1 MEALLEF
8 ARGPLFRFSFAIMV
22 LGLIR
27 VFALDIWGAIEAY
40 RKAGDK
46 VVDWATAVK
55 KTIGWLIP
63 IKKAPKNRPFYSIF
77 SIGFH
82 IGLIIV
88 PIFLFAH
95 VQLWKAGLGI
105 SWFSLNKDWADI
117 LTLTTI
123 AFAIALFIGRIAF
136 RNSRVISRKQDY
148 IWPLLLIIPFITG
161 YICANWTVSPAIYQI
176 SMLIHILSGELI
188 FVLLPF
194 TKIAHC
200 IIMPLSQFIIAIAWK
215 FPADTDEA
223 VVTTLNKKG
232 EPV

>member
-22 LGLIR
+22 AGLLRI
-27 VFALDIWGAIEAY
+27 FILDIWGAVEAY
-40 RKAGDK
+40 RRAGDK
-46 VVDWATAVK
+46 VVDWATALK
-55 KTIGWLIP
+55 KTVNWLIP
-63 IKKAPKNRPFYSIF
+63 IRKATQSRPVYSLF

-88 PIFLFAH
+88 PVFLFAH
-95 VQLWKAGLGI
+95 VQLWKSGLGFG
-105 SWFSLNKDWADI
+105 WFTLDKNWADI

-123 AFAIALFIGRIAF
+123 GFGIALFIGRLAYV
-136 RNSRVISRKQDY
+136 NSRSISRKQDY
-148 IWPLLLIIPFITG
+148 IWPLLLIVPFITG
-161 YICANWTVSPAIYQI
+161 YICANLAVNPAAYQF
-176 SMLIHILSGELI
+176 SMLLHVLSGELI

-215 FPADTDEA
+215 FPADTDEPI
-223 VVTTLNKKG
+223 VTTLNKKG